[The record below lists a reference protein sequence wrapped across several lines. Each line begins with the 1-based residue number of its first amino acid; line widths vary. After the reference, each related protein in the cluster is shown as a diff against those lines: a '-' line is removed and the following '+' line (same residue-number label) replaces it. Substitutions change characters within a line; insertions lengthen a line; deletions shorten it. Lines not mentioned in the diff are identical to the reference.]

1 MIHSKALGDP
11 PTTYVNATLIRFKGV
26 KQTFIATQAPK
37 PNSFQNFWQMVL
49 EKKVEPSM
57 IFLIQL
63 LSYQVRVIVSITGL
77 KEGSKKKADK
87 YWPDE
92 ESRTMDLGNSIKLEY
107 RETSYQGTYY
117 RRFIIFYAG
126 LN

>member
-1 MIHSKALGDP
+1 M
-11 PTTYVNATLIRFKGV
+11 NATLIRFKGV

-57 IFLIQL
+57 IFLTQL
-63 LSYQVRVIVSITGL
+63 LSYQVGVIVSITGL

-117 RRFIIFYAG
+117 RRFIIFYDG
-126 LN
+126 FN